1 MDYKFEEVQPL
12 KICVY
17 DLDNSTSSLEDDDF
31 LGSLECTL
39 GEVCVCMC
47 VCVWCTCVCMCVCMC
62 IVDTFVCV
70 DCQFLSIY
78 S

>member
-39 GEVCVCMC
+39 GEVCVC
-47 VCVWCTCVCMCVCMC
+47 VCVHVYIHVCAMCR
-62 IVDTFVCV
+62 
-70 DCQFLSIY
+70 
-78 S
+78 